1 MADGTGWLGQDHR
14 RAPDAIT
21 VVRQD
26 RAITAGY
33 GQPPDPASRAR
44 PRMLLVGRM
53 SLARGP
59 ELVCA
64 Q

>member
-14 RAPDAIT
+14 RAPDKIT

-26 RAITAGY
+26 RVITAGC

-44 PRMLLVGRM
+44 
-53 SLARGP
+53 ARNAAGGQDEP
-59 ELVCA
+59 GQGA
-64 Q
+64 